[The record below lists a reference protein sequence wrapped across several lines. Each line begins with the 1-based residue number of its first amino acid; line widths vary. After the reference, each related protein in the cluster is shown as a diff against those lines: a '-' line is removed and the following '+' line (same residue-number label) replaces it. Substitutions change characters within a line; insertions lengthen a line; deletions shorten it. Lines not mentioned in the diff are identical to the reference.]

1 MSKILISPLLEFY
14 RYYYLIPSF
23 DAIPQISNV
32 FSGMRPIKYYKVLG
46 WKRLRLRGIEG
57 PEERTLSWK
66 RDRL

>member
-46 WKRLRLRGIEG
+46 WRGFVFEGLRVQKRGL
-57 PEERTLSWK
+57 
-66 RDRL
+66 